1 MRPGL
6 GTAHRRSALVGRGKD
21 GAEGCRARHRG
32 ESRWKIVAG
41 AEELIV
47 VDAIGGRDARDGI
60 ALPDIILDRCIEE
73 AVSHRPSRDNSVKE
87 QVEAVAGGADIDLGI
102 GIGDLKTTTQNA
114 INYYRDRT

>member
-47 VDAIGGRDARDGI
+47 VEAIGGGDARDGI
-60 ALPDIILDRCIEE
+60 ALPDIILERCIEE
-73 AVSHRPSRDNSVKE
+73 AVSHRPSPANSDLE
-87 QVEAVAGGADIDLGI
+87 QVLPGAAGAKLGRRM
-102 GIGDLKTTTQNA
+102 LTPHFVFNSL
-114 INYYRDRT
+114 NRTRAPTCLY